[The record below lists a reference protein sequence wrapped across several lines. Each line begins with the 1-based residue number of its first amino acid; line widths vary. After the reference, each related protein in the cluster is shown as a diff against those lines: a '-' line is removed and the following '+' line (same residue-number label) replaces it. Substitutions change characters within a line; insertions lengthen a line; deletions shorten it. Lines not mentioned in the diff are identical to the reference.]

1 MACTKDYSVDMKDL
15 LSLQKLVIPTKPE
28 VKCLLACA
36 YKDAG
41 TMNSKGLYDL
51 EAGYKIAE
59 MMKNGDEK
67 RLENARKFADICAKV
82 NDEEVSDGEKGCER
96 AVLIFKC
103 VKENAPKTT
112 VLQGSFGP
120 WQENRTN
127 TAILYCKAS
136 LLGKVGFDVCCGYF
150 VPLFQ

>member
-15 LSLQKLVIPTKPE
+15 LSLQKLIIPTKPE

-36 YKDAG
+36 YKKAK

-59 MMKNGDEK
+59 MTKNGDEK
-67 RLENARKFADICAKV
+67 RLENARKLVDICAKV

-103 VKENAPKTT
+103 LTENAPK
-112 VLQGSFGP
+112 
-120 WQENRTN
+120 
-127 TAILYCKAS
+127 
-136 LLGKVGFDVCCGYF
+136 LGFKIE
-150 VPLFQ
+150 